1 MAGCVIPTL
10 LSVLVFSFKSI
21 LLPAAAHF
29 PFAVDL
35 FTVRGRE
42 KEVSKKGCDEDV
54 GRRKG

>member
-1 MAGCVIPTL
+1 MIPTL

-42 KEVSKKGCDEDV
+42 KEESKKGCDEDV